1 MQNNSLEVG
10 DVIEV
15 TTERLAYGGDA
26 IARHN
31 GLAIFIPFGAPEERL
46 RVHIVERRK
55 NFARAVIEEILAPSK
70 ARRAAPCQHFGDCGG
85 CQLQH
90 MTYEAQLEAKAG
102 FVRDALKRV
111 GKIEWPHEIEVLHAA
126 EFGYRSRAQVR
137 IEPFNPQSHESR
149 LIGFNRTGSHAICD
163 VLSCPVLVPELE
175 SQLKSLRSFI
185 NNSGRSKYDDLTD
198 VEMAAGDQSTAFEPD
213 LAGLPGGNLER
224 RVKESVYHFSPS
236 TFFQVNPLLLE
247 ALVDKA
253 IAEGSGAM
261 AIDLYAG
268 VGLFTIRLA
277 RRFGKV
283 IGVESD
289 RPATRFARENIAANN
304 LTNVRFYNAR
314 VEQWLTEFTSRRK
327 APSPDLVLLDPPR
340 AGAAEAVAQIAV
352 LKPQRI
358 SYVSC
363 DPTTLARDL
372 RKLLDSGYKLEGV
385 TAIDLFPQTY
395 HIETVA
401 LLKKD

>member
-1 MQNNSLEVG
+1 MQDNSLEVG
-10 DVIEV
+10 SVIEV
-15 TTERLAYGGDA
+15 ATERLAYGGDG

-31 GLAIFIPFGAPEERL
+31 GLAIFIPFAAPGERL
-46 RVHIVERRK
+46 RVHIIERRK
-55 NFARAVIEEILAPSK
+55 NFARAVIEEILEPSQ

-90 MTYEAQLEAKAG
+90 LSYESQLEAKAG

-111 GKIEWPHEIEVLHAA
+111 GKIEWPQEIEVLHAA

-137 IEPFNPQSHESR
+137 IEPFNPQNPESR
-149 LIGFNRTGSHAICD
+149 LIGFNRTGSHSICD
-163 VLSCPVLVPELE
+163 VSSCPVLVPELE
-175 SQLKSLRSFI
+175 SQLQSLRSFI
-185 NNSGRSKYDDLTD
+185 NHSGRSKIDDLTD
-198 VEMAAGDQSTAFEPD
+198 VEIASGDEGIAFEPE

-224 RVKESVYHFSPS
+224 RVKESVYCFSPS
-236 TFFQVNPLLLE
+236 TFFQVNALLLE

-253 IAEGSGAM
+253 ITEHTGSL

-268 VGLFTIRLA
+268 VGLFTLQLA

-283 IGVESD
+283 MGVESD
-289 RPATRFARENIAANN
+289 RKAAYFARENISANN
-304 LTNVRFYNAR
+304 LMNVKFYNAR
-314 VEQWLTEFTSRRK
+314 VELWLKEYAARRK

-340 AGAAEAVAQIAV
+340 AGAAEAVAQIAE

-372 RKLLDSGYKLEGV
+372 RKLLDSGYELEGV

-395 HIETVA
+395 HVETVA
-401 LLKKD
+401 LLKRH